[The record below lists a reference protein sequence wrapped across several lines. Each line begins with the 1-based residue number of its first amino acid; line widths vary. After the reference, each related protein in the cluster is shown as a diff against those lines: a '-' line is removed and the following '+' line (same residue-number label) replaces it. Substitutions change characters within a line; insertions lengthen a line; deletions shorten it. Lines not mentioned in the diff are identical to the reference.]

1 MWLPTPSQP
10 AEGAF
15 MNSKVVYLD
24 DYRKRSVAVDEATLL
39 ALRLEKTSE
48 RIKAVAER
56 LGALCQK

>member
-1 MWLPTPSQP
+1 
-10 AEGAF
+10 